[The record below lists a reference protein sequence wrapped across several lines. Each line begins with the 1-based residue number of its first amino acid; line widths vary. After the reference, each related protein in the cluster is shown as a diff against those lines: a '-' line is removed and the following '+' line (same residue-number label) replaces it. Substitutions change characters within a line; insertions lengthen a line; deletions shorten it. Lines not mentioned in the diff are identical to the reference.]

1 MQTILSYFNQ
11 SVFVNENKMMEN
23 ILKLNALFVKKDIVH
38 KMMENILKLNALF
51 VKKQTLYVKQR
62 PRCYEFSKFGM
73 ANGF

>member
-1 MQTILSYFNQ
+1 
-11 SVFVNENKMMEN
+11 MEN

-62 PRCYEFSKFGM
+62 QRCYEFSKFGM